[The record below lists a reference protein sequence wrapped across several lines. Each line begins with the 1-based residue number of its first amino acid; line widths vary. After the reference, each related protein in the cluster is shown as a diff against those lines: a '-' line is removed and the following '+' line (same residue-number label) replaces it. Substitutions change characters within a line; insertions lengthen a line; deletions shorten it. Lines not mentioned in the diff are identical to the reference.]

1 MMPMPLSQ
9 LFDFCKEMI
18 KNDESVFIH
27 RSGIT
32 EGGLKYMIFDH
43 YMCKFKTWEEYPE
56 AKEMRGIMFE
66 VSDLDIEKAE
76 FVDIL
81 ARPMKKFFNWGE
93 NPFSTFPINQE
104 DILSVYDK
112 ADGSIVTSYLDGD
125 GVIRFKS
132 RFSISSEQA
141 INATKLLY
149 TDKFK
154 ETLDILTDLHSY
166 GFCADLEYVSPNNA
180 IVLNYRED
188 DLIFH
193 NSRNMETGELKF
205 FKEEI
210 TPLIEDSSFKLL
222 FSNEETIESTRNKL
236 IDLKSEL
243 TGVEGYVVNLTGG
256 RRIKVKTNWYSHLHQ
271 VKYSVNSSRHLWK
284 NVMEGNADDMRALYG
299 NSPEVKDTLDRID
312 RFEDRYIQI
321 VNKARKL
328 FYEVRENSK
337 NLTTKKDVAISS
349 KEMTKYMPIVFSM
362 FMICYDKND
371 YNFENVKDCLHTH
384 LYRHYEI
391 YTNDL

>member
-1 MMPMPLSQ
+1 MMPLSQ
-9 LFDFCKEMI
+9 LFNFCKEMI
-18 KNDESVFIH
+18 KNDESVFIQ

-141 INATKLLY
+141 INATNLLY

-166 GFCADLEYVSPNNA
+166 GFCADLEYVSPNNS

-222 FSNEETIESTRNKL
+222 FSNEETIESTWNKL

-256 RRIKVKTNWYSHLHQ
+256 RRIKVKTNWYSYLHQ
-271 VKYSVNSSRHLWK
+271 VKDSVNSSRHLWK
-284 NVMEGNADDMRALYG
+284 NVMEGNADDVRALYG
-299 NSPEVKDTLDRID
+299 NNPDMKETLDRID

-328 FYEVRENSK
+328 FYKVYENSK

-349 KEMTKYMPIVFSM
+349 KEMTKDVPIVFNM
-362 FMICYDKND
+362 FMLCYDKND
-371 YNFENVKDCLHTH
+371 YNFENVKDYLNTH
-384 LYRHYEI
+384 LYRYYEI